1 MQEDFIMAKQ
11 KAYGLL
17 GIFIITY
24 WDKSRRIF
32 DKGNLVY
39 YTGNILRRYVLLFD
53 LCKSINS

>member
-1 MQEDFIMAKQ
+1 MPKQ
-11 KAYGLL
+11 KAYGLP

-39 YTGNILRRYVLLFD
+39 YTGEYVLLFD